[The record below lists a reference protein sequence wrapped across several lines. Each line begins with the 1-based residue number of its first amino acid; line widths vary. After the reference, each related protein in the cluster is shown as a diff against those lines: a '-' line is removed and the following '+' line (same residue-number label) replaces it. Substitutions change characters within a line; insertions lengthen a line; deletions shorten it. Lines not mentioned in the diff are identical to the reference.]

1 MHVISNKSAIFKVCF
16 QHRYFRMTRLIE
28 CVPNFSEGRNKA
40 VIDAIVAAIGG
51 VAGVKVLNTDPGE
64 AANRTVITFIGSPEA
79 VVEAAFQG
87 VRTAGELIDMRQ
99 HHGTHPRSGATD
111 VLPLIPVSGV
121 TLEECAKLARAL
133 AQRIYEELGIPCYC
147 YEAAAYKP
155 QRRNLAVC
163 RAGEYESL
171 PQKLSDPERRP
182 DFGPDT
188 FTDRVARSGAINVGA
203 RNFLIAVNFNLDTD
217 SAELA
222 HEVAMDVREKGHPGA
237 NTPGPLKGCKAI
249 GWYIDEYGIAQVSMN
264 ITDINATPLHAAFEE
279 VCRAAA
285 LRGLHVT
292 GTEIVGMVPEHTLTD
307 AGRYFL
313 EKQQLSSDIQ
323 NGDLIQVAVRS
334 MGLDDLRP
342 FVVRQKVLEH
352 ALRPK
357 VSVLMSFYKEP
368 LEWIRLAVES
378 IMNQTFT
385 DFEFIIICDNP
396 EYTEGIDYI
405 ERIAKEDGRI
415 KLMVN
420 PENIGLTR
428 SLNAGIG
435 LCSGQYIARM
445 DADDI
450 SLGHRLER
458 QVAFL
463 DSHPEISVCASDVH
477 VIDNDGKIVRK
488 NKYKSKFDS
497 DWNFICNAQAHPS
510 VMFRSELKSCRSKL
524 YNEEYVYA
532 QDYELW
538 QFLILKGMLID
549 TCREVL
555 LLYRRS
561 PSQITSVHKKAQND
575 CFKKAHRELI
585 NGWLVQRGIISS
597 QECGQLKVML
607 KKASDAFGR
616 YEGRERHQLALIIYV
631 LYFCIGTYQWRY
643 RFRFLSDRNLIAFRI
658 RFVLTFR
665 LFISSRSR
673 KNRCGFL

>member
-1 MHVISNKSAIFKVCF
+1 MISNKSAIFKVCF
-16 QHRYFRMTRLIE
+16 LYRYFYMTRLIE

-40 VIDAIVAAIGG
+40 VIDAIVAAIGN
-51 VAGVKVLNTDPGE
+51 VSGVKVLNTDPGE

-171 PQKLSDPERRP
+171 PQKLADPERRP

-285 LRGLHVT
+285 QRGLHVT

-313 EKQQLSSDIQ
+313 EKQRLSSDIP
-323 NGDLIQVAVRS
+323 NGDLIQAAVRA

-342 FVVRQKVLEH
+342 FVVQQKVLEH

-357 VSVLMSFYKEP
+357 VSVVMSVYKEP
-368 LEWIRLAVES
+368 LQWIRLAVDS
-378 IMNQTFT
+378 ILNQTFS
-385 DFEFIIICDNP
+385 DLELIIVCDNP
-396 EYTEGIDYI
+396 DFSDGLEYLWESARKDSRVKVIVN
-405 ERIAKEDGRI
+405 KENLG
-415 KLMVN
+415 
-420 PENIGLTR
+420 PTR
-428 SLNAGIG
+428 SFNIAIRASRGE
-435 LCSGQYIARM
+435 YIARM

-450 SLGHRLER
+450 ALPQRLEK

-463 DSHPEISVCASDVH
+463 DSNPQVSVCASDVH
-477 VIDNDGKIVRK
+477 IIDASGKITRK
-488 NKYKSKFDS
+488 RRYKRKRDQALNIISNS
-497 DWNFICNAQAHPS
+497 MAHPS
-510 VMFRSELKSCRSKL
+510 VTFRRSL
-524 YNEEYVYA
+524 LEERDPIYNEDYLYS

-538 QFLILKGMLID
+538 MFLMMKGYRFHTL
-549 TCREVL
+549 EEPL
-555 LLYRRS
+555 LLYRKS
-561 PSQITSVHKKAQND
+561 SSQISVVKKQTQTAL
-575 CFKKAHRELI
+575 FKKTHKSFII
-585 NGWLVQRGIISS
+585 NWLLSKGII
-597 QECGQLKVML
+597 GPGDTDDFVLML
-607 KKASDAFGR
+607 EKASKALGGATGED
-616 YEGRERHQLALIIYV
+616 REYLLYIVYV
-631 LYFCIGTYQWRY
+631 LYFSLGTYSWGY
-643 RFRFLSDRNLIAFRI
+643 RFRYLFDRNGIVFRI
-658 RFVLTFR
+658 RFIYTFR
-665 LFISSRSR
+665 LFVSSRTR
-673 KNRCGFL
+673 RNRTGFN